1 MPGTTGQPSAPEKN
15 GGKTKRRSTGERARS
30 GAVLVLAVLI
40 ILFAVENSNEVQVD
54 WLLGSGKAP
63 LIIVILITLLV
74 GIVITYLAGRMARH
88 RKR

>member
-1 MPGTTGQPSAPEKN
+1 
-15 GGKTKRRSTGERARS
+15 
-30 GAVLVLAVLI
+30 LAVLI
-40 ILFAVENSNEVQVD
+40 ILFAVENSNDVQVD

-74 GIVITYLAGRMARH
+74 GIVITYLAGRLTRH

>member
-1 MPGTTGQPSAPEKN
+1 
-15 GGKTKRRSTGERARS
+15 
-30 GAVLVLAVLI
+30 
-40 ILFAVENSNEVQVD
+40 
-54 WLLGSGKAP
+54 